1 MLGGRLQL
9 DRLHVNLFRRR
20 EHITGQLAMTCLATN
35 MCLCAIGLAVSAGVA
50 HGGAI
55 VMVGMLVAYK
65 FGDIL
70 GPLPSRGVSA
80 AGFAAFPSFR
90 DIAKDADLSGPR
102 WQPYTFVVPPPPIWH
117 RYRAVY
123 LARPCGSGSSVPVGL
138 PIAASP
144 R

>member
-9 DRLHVNLFRRR
+9 DRLHVDLFRRR
-20 EHITGQLAMTCLATN
+20 EHITGQLAMTCLATTI
-35 MCLCAIGLAVSAGVA
+35 CLCAIGLAVSAGVA

-80 AGFAAFPSFR
+80 AGFAA
-90 DIAKDADLSGPR
+90 
-102 WQPYTFVVPPPPIWH
+102 
-117 RYRAVY
+117 Y
-123 LARPCGSGSSVPVGL
+123 LN
-138 PIAASP
+138 ASIL
-144 R
+144 